1 MVEPTTVP
9 LLATRLLKSVPSS
22 FLLMAIAMAFLPP
35 SLLVSLLILL
45 PISTVA
51 QSNGNITVG
60 DSLTAAANSSSW
72 LSPSGE
78 FAFGFRPHNDRDFFL
93 LSIWFAK
100 IPDKT
105 IVWYANGDK
114 PAPGGSKVA
123 LTADRGLVL
132 TDPRGQQLWS
142 SQTIIGT
149 VASGVM
155 TDAGNFVLEDREFN
169 KAWESFN
176 SPTDTLLPTQNLE
189 RGGVLS
195 SRQSETNF
203 SKGRFQLRLQQD
215 GNLVLNTINLPTDYA
230 NAPYYA
236 SGTTSSDDTNPSS
249 PGRELVF
256 NESGYMFIL
265 RENDQRFPL
274 KQGQQVESSSDFYF
288 RATLNFDG
296 VFTQYSHPKAPNSN
310 RSWSSHW
317 SQPEN
322 ICVSS
327 LVEAGIGVCGYNS
340 ICGLKEDQRPMCQCP
355 PGYSLLDP
363 DDRYGSCKPDFIQ
376 GCEEDRLGRPGE
388 DLYTWVDL
396 TNTDWPTSDYVLLTP
411 YTEDRCRQ
419 SCLEDCMCAVAI
431 FRLGDTCW
439 KKKLPLSNGR
449 VDSNLN
455 GGKALIKIRKNNS
468 TLPVPDPRFDQA
480 PELKKKNQD
489 TLILIGS
496 VLLGGSVFVNLILIL
511 AVCLGFSFIYHNKLQ
526 KIIANA
532 SSVQLNLRC
541 FTYKELEEAT
551 DGFKEELGKGAFGV
565 VYKGKIQ
572 MGSSVHVAV
581 KKLNNSFQDSER
593 EFRTEVSV
601 IGQTYHKNL
610 VRLLGFCDE
619 GQQRL
624 LVYEFLSNGTLAGFL
639 FGDLKPSWKRRIE
652 IAIGIARGLL
662 YLHEECSSPII
673 HCDIKPQNILLDDYY
688 NARIADFGLAKLL
701 MMNQSHTNTAIR
713 GTKGYVAPDWFRNM
727 PITAKVDVYS
737 YGVMLLEIICCR
749 KSVRMESDL
758 EDQAILTDWAYDCY
772 QEGTLDALVE
782 YDVEAL
788 DDRKR
793 LEKFVKVAIW
803 CIQEDPSLR
812 PTMRKVTQMLEEIVE
827 VLAPPCPSP
836 FSKPG

>member
-1 MVEPTTVP
+1 M
-9 LLATRLLKSVPSS
+9 
-22 FLLMAIAMAFLPP
+22 AMAFLPP
-35 SLLVSLLILL
+35 WLLVSLLILL

-51 QSNGNITVG
+51 QSNGNITAG
-60 DSLTAAANSSSW
+60 DSLIAAANSSSW
-72 LSPSGE
+72 LSPSGD
-78 FAFGFRPHNDRDFFL
+78 FAFGFSPHSDKDFFL
-93 LSIWFAK
+93 LSIWFAN
-100 IPDKT
+100 IPDRT

-114 PAPGGSKVA
+114 PAPRGSKVE

-132 TDPRGQQLWS
+132 TDPQDQQLWS

-155 TDAGNFVLEDREFN
+155 TDEGNFVLQDREFTTV
-169 KAWESFN
+169 WESFN
-176 SPTDTLLPTQNLE
+176 SPTTPTDTLLPTQNLT

-203 SKGRFQLRLQQD
+203 STGRFRLRLQQD
-215 GNLVLNTINLPTDYA
+215 GNLVLVTVNLPTDYA
-230 NAPYYA
+230 NEAYYA
-236 SGTTSSDDTNPSS
+236 SGTTSSGDPNPSS
-249 PGRELVF
+249 PGRVLVF

-265 RENDQRFPL
+265 RDN
-274 KQGQQVESSSDFYF
+274 GQQVRLTQGQPVESSADFYF

-296 VFTQYSHPKAPNSN
+296 VFTLYSHPKASNSN
-310 RSWSSHW
+310 RSWSPLW
-317 SQPEN
+317 SLPEN
-322 ICVSS
+322 ICVAS
-327 LVEAGIGVCGYNS
+327 LVSEGIGVCGYNS
-340 ICGLKEDQRPMCQCP
+340 ICTLKADGRPMCGCP
-355 PGYSLLDP
+355 RGYSLLDP
-363 DDRYGSCKPDFIQ
+363 DDQYGSCKPDFIP
-376 GCEEDRLGRPGE
+376 GCEEDRLSPPGE
-388 DLYTWVDL
+388 DLYTWEDL
-396 TNTDWPTSDYVLLTP
+396 TNTDWPSSDYALLRP
-411 YTEDRCRQ
+411 CTENQCRQ

-431 FRLGDTCW
+431 FRLGNSCW

-449 VDSNLN
+449 VDSSLN

-468 TLPVPDPRFDQA
+468 TLPVPDPPSDQY
-480 PELKKKNQD
+480 PEPKKKNQH
-489 TLILIGS
+489 TLILIGL
-496 VLLGGSVFVNLILIL
+496 VLLGGSAFVIVILIV
-511 AVCLGFSFIYHNKLQ
+511 AVCLGRFSFIYHNKQ
-526 KIIANA
+526 PKIIANA

-565 VYKGKIQ
+565 VYKGTIQ

-581 KKLNNSFQDSER
+581 KKLNNSFQDGER

-601 IGQTYHKNL
+601 IGQTHHKNL

-639 FGDLKPSWKRRIE
+639 FGDLKPSWNRRIE

-713 GTKGYVAPDWFRNM
+713 GTKGYVAPDWFRHM

-737 YGVMLLEIICCR
+737 YGVVLLEIICCR
-749 KSVRMESDL
+749 KSVCMESDL
-758 EDQAILTDWAYDCY
+758 EDKAILTDWAYDCY
-772 QEGTLDALVE
+772 QEGTLDALLE
-782 YDVEAL
+782 YDAEAL

-793 LEKFVKVAIW
+793 MEKFVKVAFW

-812 PTMRKVTQMLEEIVE
+812 PTMRKVTQMLDEVVE
-827 VLAPPCPSP
+827 VLVPPY
-836 FSKPG
+836 

>member
-1 MVEPTTVP
+1 M
-9 LLATRLLKSVPSS
+9 
-22 FLLMAIAMAFLPP
+22 AMAFLPP
-35 SLLVSLLILL
+35 WLLVSLLILL
-45 PISTVA
+45 PISTAA
-51 QSNGNITVG
+51 QSNGNINAG
-60 DSLTAAANSSSW
+60 ESLIAAANSSSW
-72 LSPSGE
+72 LSPSGD
-78 FAFGFRPHNDRDFFL
+78 FAFGFNPHSDKDFFL
-93 LSIWFAK
+93 LSIWFAN
-100 IPDKT
+100 IPDRT

-114 PAPGGSKVA
+114 PAPRGSKVG

-132 TDPRGQQLWS
+132 TDPQDQQLWS

-155 TDAGNFVLEDREFN
+155 TDAGNFVLRDREFN
-169 KAWESFN
+169 TVWESFN
-176 SPTDTLLPTQNLE
+176 SPTTPSDTLLPTQNLE
-189 RGGVLS
+189 RGGMLS

-203 SKGRFQLRLQQD
+203 STGRFRLRLQD
-215 GNLVLNTINLPTDYA
+215 GNLVLFTVNLPTDYA
-230 NAPYYA
+230 NEAYYN
-236 SGTTSSDDTNPSS
+236 SETTSSGDPNPSS
-249 PGRELVF
+249 PGRVLVF

-265 RENDQRFPL
+265 RENGHRFPL
-274 KQGQQVESSSDFYF
+274 TQGLQAS
-288 RATLNFDG
+288 
-296 VFTQYSHPKAPNSN
+296 KSN
-310 RSWSSHW
+310 KSWSPLW
-317 SQPEN
+317 SVPEN
-322 ICVSS
+322 ICVASR
-327 LVEAGIGVCGYNS
+327 VEAGIGVCGYNS
-340 ICGLKEDQRPMCQCP
+340 ICTLKADRRPMCQCP
-355 PGYSLLDP
+355 GGYSSLDP
-363 DDRYGSCKPDFIQ
+363 DDQYGSCKPDFTQ
-376 GCEEDRLGRPGE
+376 SCEEDRLGRPGE

-396 TNTDWPTSDYVLLTP
+396 TNTDWPTSDYALLTP
-411 YTEDRCRQ
+411 YSEDQCRQ

-431 FRLGDTCW
+431 FRLGNTCW

-449 VDSNLN
+449 LDSGLN

-468 TLPVPDPRFDQA
+468 TLPVPDPPSDQY
-480 PELKKKNQD
+480 PEPKKKNQD

-496 VLLGGSVFVNLILIL
+496 VLLGGSAFVNVILIV
-511 AVCLGFSFIYHNKLQ
+511 AVCLGFSFISHNKLQ

-565 VYKGKIQ
+565 VYKGTIR
-572 MGSSVHVAV
+572 MGSRVPVAV

-601 IGQTYHKNL
+601 IGQTHHKNL

-639 FGDLKPSWKRRIE
+639 FGDLKPSWNRRIE

-662 YLHEECSSPII
+662 YLHEECSGPII

-713 GTKGYVAPDWFRNM
+713 GTKGYVAPDWFRHM

-749 KSVRMESDL
+749 KSVCMESDL
-758 EDQAILTDWAYDCY
+758 EDKAILTDWAYDCY

-793 LEKFVKVAIW
+793 MEKFVTIAIW
-803 CIQEDPSLR
+803 CIQEDPYLR
-812 PTMRKVTQMLEEIVE
+812 PTMRKVAQMLEEVVE
-827 VLAPPCPSP
+827 VPVPPCPSP